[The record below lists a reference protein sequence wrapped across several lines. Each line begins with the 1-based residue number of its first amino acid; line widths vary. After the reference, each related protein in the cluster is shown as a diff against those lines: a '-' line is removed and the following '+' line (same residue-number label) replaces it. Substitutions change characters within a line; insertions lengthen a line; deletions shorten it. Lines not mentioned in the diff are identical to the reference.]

1 VHELPNVAGLLF
13 VLKGYFGASG
23 SGNIALDP
31 IGKGIGEFLR
41 ARLVEAPV
49 ELLEKPEAA

>member
-1 VHELPNVAGLLF
+1 LPNVRGLMI

-41 ARLVEAPV
+41 ARMVDLPA
-49 ELLEKPEAA
+49 ELLAREAVPA